1 MGYRKSTLSSYGY
14 QARYEERPK
23 ERGSDA
29 SRHCIAIKGGL
40 EHFAFRVCPPDH
52 PDHYQRIRSVQDS
65 IPHMARMV
73 GPFDDIVLLER
84 ASGEKLWE
92 MDTAPGYAQVVE
104 DQLIEFALGT
114 KNNQL
119 AKGFALDIPSTRRRR
134 S

>member
-1 MGYRKSTLSSYGY
+1 MGHRKLILSAYGY

-29 SRHCIAIKGGL
+29 SRHCIALKGGL

-65 IPHMARMV
+65 IPNMARMV
-73 GPFDDIVLLER
+73 GPVEDVDLLER
-84 ASGEKLWE
+84 ASGEKRWE
-92 MDTAPGYAQVVE
+92 MDSAPGYAQIVE
-104 DQLIEFALGT
+104 DQLIEYALGT

-119 AKGFALDIPSTRRRR
+119 IHGDLRPWNVFFDKN
-134 S
+134 